1 MSVWRAFAADSGR
14 GPMQQRHEIHPS
26 WGDQSVDRRGFL
38 TGVAGIAGIAMAA
51 PLGVAL
57 TSSSAGASNR
67 ALSPLVLSSDL
78 YASPSP
84 QRFVFAI
91 AKGSRFASF
100 GSAKVAFAPPGVNE
114 GTILETAL
122 RQEGLPEGRGIY
134 VVQTTFPVPGIYKA
148 AAVHEG
154 QEGAVLHPG
163 EGRSRGA
170 DRRQVAPSGPSPT
183 ALDPMGVKPICTRSS
198 TCPLHDVSLA
208 DVIGNGRPSVVMFAT
223 PASCQSQYCGPVLDQ
238 LLGVMEPY
246 RAKGAQ
252 FSHVEIYTSNRGAT
266 RAPTVT
272 EWGLPSEPWIYMVSG
287 DGVIQSRLD
296 GAFSTDEIRQHLDA
310 PRRVIAPA
318 RSRTEPL
325 KPIHE
330 AGRH

>member
-1 MSVWRAFAADSGR
+1 
-14 GPMQQRHEIHPS
+14 MQQRHEIHPS

-148 AAVHEG
+148 AALTKGKKVPFSIQVKDAPEAPIVG
-154 QEGAVLHPG
+154 
-163 EGRSRGA
+163 S
-170 DRRQVAPSGPSPT
+170 VAPSGPSPT
-183 ALDPMGVKPICTRSS
+183 ALDPMGVKPICTRSP

-223 PASCQSQYCGPVLDQ
+223 PALCQSQYCGPVLDQ

-310 PRRVIAPA
+310 LVA
-318 RSRTEPL
+318 
-325 KPIHE
+325 
-330 AGRH
+330 